1 MKNKLAL
8 ISVYYKEG
16 VVDFAKSLVKLG
28 YDITSTGGTLK
39 MLRENGIDA
48 IDVTELTNFEE
59 ILDGRVKTLAP
70 QIFAGILYRRDK
82 KDHVE
87 TVESKNIR
95 PIDMV
100 VNVLYPFEETVANK
114 DSTEEEIIEKIDIG
128 GPSMIRA
135 AAKNHKDVI
144 IVTSNKDYNEVI
156 EKISSGKD
164 DYNYRKELAKRA
176 FIRTCKYEI
185 AISNYFM
192 RDEGDFKDNLL
203 LGYEK
208 EDELRY
214 GENPHQKA
222 AFYKPINDDEFEK
235 LNIIQGKKLSY
246 NNMLD
251 ISSAI
256 DFMKNFTDE
265 NTVIG
270 IKHLNP
276 CAIASDSDLET
287 AYDKCI
293 KGDSESIFGGIVALN
308 GEVTKSLAEKMTSFF
323 LEIVIA
329 PSFTEEAI
337 EVFTKKKT

>member
-164 DYNYRKELAKRA
+164 DYNYRKELAK
-176 FIRTCKYEI
+176 E
-185 AISNYFM
+185 
-192 RDEGDFKDNLL
+192 LL
-203 LGYEK
+203 L
-208 EDELRY
+208 ELV
-214 GENPHQKA
+214 
-222 AFYKPINDDEFEK
+222 
-235 LNIIQGKKLSY
+235 
-246 NNMLD
+246 NM
-251 ISSAI
+251 
-256 DFMKNFTDE
+256 K
-265 NTVIG
+265 
-270 IKHLNP
+270 
-276 CAIASDSDLET
+276 
-287 AYDKCI
+287 
-293 KGDSESIFGGIVALN
+293 
-308 GEVTKSLAEKMTSFF
+308 
-323 LEIVIA
+323 
-329 PSFTEEAI
+329 
-337 EVFTKKKT
+337 